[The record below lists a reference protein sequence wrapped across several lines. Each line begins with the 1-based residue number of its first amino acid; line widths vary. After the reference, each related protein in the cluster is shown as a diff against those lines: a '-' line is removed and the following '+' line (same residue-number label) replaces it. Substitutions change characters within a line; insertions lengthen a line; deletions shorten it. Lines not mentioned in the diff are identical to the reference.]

1 MKRIGLLF
9 LALMVL
15 LSGLTALADDTS
27 LKVRGT
33 GIVNT
38 TADNARIVLGV
49 RESSTDVLE
58 AQASV
63 NGKINAIVAALKES
77 GVAAKDI
84 GTENLY
90 IYANYDYSG
99 PEERLTGYT
108 ATNTI
113 SINTAEMEKVGE
125 YIDTAFANGANTLEN
140 VYFSRRDSSEMQNE
154 ALQLAVQNACE
165 KAEIIAEAA
174 GMTIVGIDSID
185 ESTEYYGSDVGA
197 KYANARTEAAA
208 GMDQST
214 LVQASAIQISAN
226 VLVEFELSEVKP

>member
-9 LALMVL
+9 LTLLVL
-15 LSGLTALADDTS
+15 LSGMTALADETS

-38 TADNARIVLGV
+38 TADNARIILGV
-49 RESSTDVLE
+49 RESSADVLE

-63 NGKINAIVAALKES
+63 NGKINAIVAALKEN
-77 GVAAKDI
+77 GVDSKDI

-90 IYANYDYSG
+90 IFANYDYSG
-99 PEERLTGYT
+99 TEERLTGYT

-113 SINTAEMEKVGE
+113 SINTAEMDKVGE
-125 YIDTAFANGANTLEN
+125 YIDVAFAHGANTLEN

-174 GMTIVGIDSID
+174 GMTIVGIESID
-185 ESTEYYGSDVGA
+185 ESAEYYGSDIGA
-197 KYANARTEAAA
+197 KYANARVEATA

-226 VLVEFELSEVKP
+226 VLVEFDLSEVEP